1 MLRALVTLAQYGMD
15 NDHMDDGWGWAMAV
29 MMVVALL
36 VVVALVV
43 WLVRT
48 TALGR
53 ASEAAPPVPET
64 PQQILDR
71 RLAAGELTPA
81 EYEER
86 RALLGGGQPG

>member
-1 MLRALVTLAQYGMD
+1 MLRALVTLAQYRMD
-15 NDHMDDGWGWAMAV
+15 NDHMDDGWGWVMVV

-48 TALGR
+48 TAPGR

-71 RLAAGELTPA
+71 RFAAGELTPA